1 MKIVDSVA
9 KIWHQGDDIY
19 EHIAKCAR
27 VCYASNKS
35 LDANDYTFCKKLWR
49 NKHKSMFRH
58 AGVYYI
64 IPEALDLNYR
74 AYGFCNIVTVESI
87 KYIST
92 NKQCAKEYFQKYK
105 RFEISTNEAW
115 VHPIFREHGLIML
128 TFNIGTGID
137 ITREF
142 NRKSPNNIAE
152 QSTRY
157 VDFNKRVGIKFK
169 RCHWMKGLNL
179 YRRFIT
185 WFMCKV
191 DEWFYKI
198 SRSKYGLNLPP
209 EDARWCLFLDTYS
222 NTVYTY
228 SVKTWEYI
236 INMRL
241 FDYTGKAHKDAKTVA
256 QFLYDQLTALN
267 FNIKNYKENE
277 DNKSECMVSNI

>member
-1 MKIVDSVA
+1 MEIVEPKVKLLLQSS
-9 KIWHQGDDIY
+9 DIY
-19 EHIAKCAR
+19 DHIAKCAR
-27 VCYASNKS
+27 VCYASNNINNSNNK
-35 LDANDYTFCKKLWR
+35 AFCKKLWS
-49 NKHKSMFRH
+49 NKHRSMFRH

-64 IPEALDLNYR
+64 IPEKLDLSYK
-74 AYGFCNIVTVESI
+74 AYAFSNIVIVEGI

-105 RFEISTNEAW
+105 RFEITDDEAW
-115 VHPIFREHGLIML
+115 NNRIFREHGLIML
-128 TFNIGTGID
+128 TFEIETGID
-137 ITREF
+137 ITREL

-169 RCHWMKGLNL
+169 RCHWMMGLNL

-185 WFMCKV
+185 KLMCKL

-209 EDARWCLFLDTYS
+209 EDARWCLFLDTNS
-222 NTVYTY
+222 KAVYTY
-228 SVKTWEYI
+228 SVKEWEYI

-241 FDYTGKAHKDAKTVA
+241 FDYTGKAHNDAKIIA
-256 QFLYDQLTALN
+256 KNLYDEITKLGFT
-267 FNIKNYKENE
+267 IKNYKDEE
-277 DNKSECMVSNI
+277 PNKSECMV